1 MRFAKAFAALALMA
15 AMAGNPAAAASC
27 AELCA
32 REPHHSEE
40 QPAQPAAAA
49 HHSAHAMSMG
59 SHLHAPPEAPA
70 SASVE
75 RQACSG
81 HVPDAVTK
89 GPAANSPRANATGV
103 VAQSA
108 VESAGEGIS
117 SEEIA
122 ASPPPSPHLLPAL
135 PLRI

>member
-1 MRFAKAFAALALMA
+1 MA
-15 AMAGNPAAAASC
+15 AMAGNSAAAASC

-32 REPHHSEE
+32 REPHPSEE

-49 HHSAHAMSMG
+49 HHSAHAMSME
-59 SHLHAPPEAPA
+59 AQPQAQPEAPA
-70 SASVE
+70 SAPASVE

-89 GPAANSPRANATGV
+89 GPAANSPRANASGV

-108 VESAGEGIS
+108 VESVGEGIS